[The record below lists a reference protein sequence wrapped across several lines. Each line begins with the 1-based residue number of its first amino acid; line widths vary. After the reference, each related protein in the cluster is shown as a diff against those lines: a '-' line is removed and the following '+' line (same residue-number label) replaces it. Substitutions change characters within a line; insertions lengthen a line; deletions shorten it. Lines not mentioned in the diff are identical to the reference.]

1 MSATVTSIHSARDRA
16 ELAALRQTAGMPAC
30 PKCGNNRQVW
40 RNQITGLITC
50 HRAYCHTVLERSE
63 GTASAQRINSQPESL
78 TGDPLLL
85 HRIDGQ
91 QLTDNRA
98 VQVPGAIEQRQC
110 APGMC
115 QGLPTCNDHACQGHP
130 CNDVPTSERDGP
142 LLAKVLL
149 VYTGALTLCGLAA
162 WQWLSR

>member
-1 MSATVTSIHSARDRA
+1 MTASVTPIHSRRS
-16 ELAALRQTAGMPAC
+16 QPT
-30 PKCGNNRQVW
+30 
-40 RNQITGLITC
+40 
-50 HRAYCHTVLERSE
+50 SE
-63 GTASAQRINSQPESL
+63 GTASAQRINSQRDSL

-85 HRIDGQ
+85 HRIDAQ
-91 QLTDNRA
+91 QLTTAPLAEVHGRI
-98 VQVPGAIEQRQC
+98 QQRQC
-110 APGMC
+110 SPGMC

-149 VYTGALTLCGLAA
+149 AYTGALTLCGLAA